1 MNDNILPIILIFFA
15 TLSITFQIHAWYFPK
30 CYDEDSCRYT
40 NQWSGAQKPPFKYR
54 ILTPYLSN
62 LISNNYVIG
71 FFITNFTGYFTT
83 FMTFYFF
90 LQKLSYNKKTALT
103 GTLITMLNLY
113 TTNFAW
119 RWLVDGIFLA
129 TFTIC
134 LYALLTKNF
143 PLYLTSSLIGILNK
157 ENILLIALLNLTWI
171 TPAITIFILQ
181 RLPDIKNA
189 YYNGSTIPYQLSL
202 LQKYWLEK
210 IGELFLTFH
219 VLPYYIIK
227 NWHKTNN
234 TIKKWTLTLTPCF
247 LLIMILGENVTRNL
261 YPLIFI
267 YIPFLLIEF
276 EQ

>member
-40 NQWSGAQKPPFKYR
+40 NKWSGAQKPPFKYR

-71 FFITNFTGYFTT
+71 LFI
-83 FMTFYFF
+83 
-90 LQKLSYNKKTALT
+90 
-103 GTLITMLNLY
+103 
-113 TTNFAW
+113 TNFAW

-157 ENILLIALLNLTWI
+157 ENILLIAL
-171 TPAITIFILQ
+171 
-181 RLPDIKNA
+181 
-189 YYNGSTIPYQLSL
+189 
-202 LQKYWLEK
+202 
-210 IGELFLTFH
+210 
-219 VLPYYIIK
+219 
-227 NWHKTNN
+227 
-234 TIKKWTLTLTPCF
+234 
-247 LLIMILGENVTRNL
+247 
-261 YPLIFI
+261 
-267 YIPFLLIEF
+267 
-276 EQ
+276 